1 MIQYLWLRLPRI
13 SEMHSVW
20 MHFIYI
26 VANGSTPPPQS
37 YGSSEREDSA
47 EREKAKVLNFPSNSL
62 IKCLIQISFRLE
74 S

>member
-1 MIQYLWLRLPRI
+1 MAKTAEDLRNALSLDEFYLYCSQWKHP
-13 SEMHSVW
+13 
-20 MHFIYI
+20 
-26 VANGSTPPPQS
+26 PPPQS